1 MIWLLPP
8 PPPPIRKLDR
18 RHPGRLRK
26 REDGRVGV
34 VGGGGAKSFDG
45 EKILFSINHSIL
57 SGGIICSTCQLVPH
71 HSLKSLSY
79 WF

>member
-1 MIWLLPP
+1 MIWLLPHP
-8 PPPPIRKLDR
+8 VPSPTISKLDR
-18 RHPGRLRK
+18 RIPGRLRK
-26 REDGRVGV
+26 IEKLGD

-45 EKILFSINHSIL
+45 EKNRFSINHSIL
-57 SGGIICSTCQLVPH
+57 SGIICSTCQLVPH